1 MLFEGGSVSVQN
13 FSETPIR
20 KCVVD
25 MIIKHH
31 FDKTS
36 SYPTLLQVHVPK
48 ETYLACKINLVQQVV
63 FHITILGP
71 PGADHLGFKASE
83 QGLNVISN
91 TCWHLTVR

>member
-31 FDKTS
+31 FDKPS
-36 SYPTLLQVHVPK
+36 SYPTLLQVHVHK
-48 ETYLACKINLVQQVV
+48 ETWLAN
-63 FHITILGP
+63 
-71 PGADHLGFKASE
+71 
-83 QGLNVISN
+83 
-91 TCWHLTVR
+91 